1 MLKGPAE
8 CCVGRTLNVMLYLL
22 SLFSD
27 FDRQVSMLPLP
38 SGKECWAQVHF
49 DICWYWLILHDLRG
63 LFGCTFHCFIPCVLD
78 LGLHASVTCYYAC
91 FQQLHVEYM
100 SMPIM
105 LLWSWGWPYTV
116 ESAMFCIIHLSLHL
130 ASVEIDGV
138 LFCGRHFAICLAV
151 CYMLRRAIDCVRF
164 PRWPK
169 LVT

>member
-1 MLKGPAE
+1 
-8 CCVGRTLNVMLYLL
+8 MLYLL

-78 LGLHASVTCYYAC
+78 LGLHASVTCYYVC

-105 LLWSWGWPYTV
+105 LFWSWGWPDTV
-116 ESAMFCIIHLSLHL
+116 ESAMFCTCVIHLV
-130 ASVEIDGV
+130 ASCICWDRRCIV
-138 LFCGRHFAICLAV
+138 LRSPL
-151 CYMLRRAIDCVRF
+151 CYLFSGLLYATSCHRLC
-164 PRWPK
+164 
-169 LVT
+169 